1 MASNEEVDLV
11 DEHDEPSGLAT
22 LGECLAR
29 GLLHR
34 AVAVLVVRSTGMFLL
49 QQRNKRDLWHP
60 GLWTLSST
68 GHVGKGES
76 YQQAARR
83 ELDEELGL
91 AAEIRLL
98 KKRLMPPI
106 RFTRLTEHEWV
117 AFYLAR
123 SDLPCTIDPV
133 ELEQVGEFS
142 EDQTKRLMEGG
153 SMTPDA
159 VILLRDYFGQ
169 GKSGARL

>member
-1 MASNEEVDLV
+1 MGDCLV
-11 DEHDEPSGLAT
+11 K
-22 LGECLAR
+22 

-34 AVAVLVVRSTGMFLL
+34 AVAVLVVRSTGSFLL

-68 GHVGKGES
+68 GHVGKSES
-76 YQQAARR
+76 YEQAARR
-83 ELDEELGL
+83 ELGEELGF

-98 KKRLMPPI
+98 NKRLLPPI
-106 RFTRLTEHEWV
+106 RSAGLTEHEWV

-123 SDLPCTIDPV
+123 SDLPCRIDPV
-133 ELEQVGEFS
+133 ELERVEEFS
-142 EDQTKRLMEGG
+142 VAQTRRLVEEG

-159 VILLRDYFGQ
+159 VILLRDYLGQ
-169 GKSGARL
+169 GTRVGRL